1 LSTQEE
7 EALWDDDS
15 RAMDRTG
22 SGTRRDGYKSESGE
36 ESKPGN
42 LMKKNWSNKGPVKMK
57 CSWKQFVA
65 MLENLLV
72 FCSMYKCS
80 APRFRPDSSP
90 VMPMNCFLLS
100 ATWWLGS
107 LPAALMRRDT
117 NGSSRSC
124 TRFFTLLS

>member
-7 EALWDDDS
+7 EAFWDDDS
-15 RAMDRTG
+15 RAMDRKG

-42 LMKKNWSNKGPVKMK
+42 LMKKNGSNKGPVKMK

-72 FCSMYKCS
+72 FYAMYKCS

-90 VMPMNCFLLS
+90 VMPIRNLS
-100 ATWWLGS
+100 TS
-107 LPAALMRRDT
+107 D
-117 NGSSRSC
+117 
-124 TRFFTLLS
+124 